1 MGFRYRKSFGS
12 GPFRVN
18 LSKSGIGYS
27 VGTKGFRYTK
37 KANGG
42 TRTTASIP
50 GTGISYVKESGKEK
64 RGNGMRKSG
73 GKFAATKNTSN
84 KRSTKKPF
92 YKRWWFWLIVISILL
107 NSCNGSDQKDVPV
120 ETMVPETTTPATESL
135 STFSTE
141 PIVIESTEPT
151 TPATTP
157 TTETTQPITEAT
169 EYTYTYILNTSTM
182 KFHYSSCSS
191 AEDIKDS
198 NRSTFTG
205 ARDELL
211 ARNYEPCGR
220 CHP

>member
-50 GTGISYVKESGKEK
+50 GTGISYVKETGKEK
-64 RGNGMRKSG
+64 RGNSMNKSG
-73 GKFAATKNTSN
+73 GKYSASKNTTN
-84 KRSTKKPF
+84 KTKPKKPF

-107 NSCNGSDQKDVPV
+107 NSCNGSDQNDAPV
-120 ETMVPETTTPATESL
+120 ETTAPEVTVLVTESL
-135 STFSTE
+135 TTSSTE
-141 PIVIESTEPT
+141 SIVIESTEAT
-151 TPATTP
+151 IPATTP
-157 TTETTQPITEAT
+157 TTEITQPATEAT
-169 EYTYTYILNTSTM
+169 EYTYTYILNTNTM

-205 ARDELL
+205 TRDELL
-211 ARNYEPCGR
+211 ARSYEPCGR

>member
-37 KANGG
+37 KAGGG
-42 TRTTASIP
+42 TRTTANIP

-73 GKFAATKNTSN
+73 GKFAATKHTS
-84 KRSTKKPF
+84 KKISTKKPF
-92 YKRWWFWLIVISILL
+92 YKRWWFWLIVMSILL
-107 NSCNGSDQKDVPV
+107 NCCNRSDQN
-120 ETMVPETTTPATESL
+120 ETPIETTVSEPTTLVTESL
-135 STFSTE
+135 TTSSNE
-141 PIVIESTEPT
+141 PIVIESTDPIIS
-151 TPATTP
+151 ATTP
-157 TTETTQPITEAT
+157 TPEITQPATEAT

>member
-37 KANGG
+37 KAGGG
-42 TRTTASIP
+42 TRSTASIP
-50 GTGISYVKESGKEK
+50 GTGISYVKETGKEK
-64 RGNGMRKSG
+64 RGNSMNKSG
-73 GKFAATKNTSN
+73 GKYSASKNTT
-84 KRSTKKPF
+84 KKTKPKKPF

-107 NSCNGSDQKDVPV
+107 NSCNGSDQNEPTI
-120 ETMVPETTTPATESL
+120 ETTVSETTTLVTESL
-135 STFSTE
+135 TTTSTDA
-141 PIVIESTEPT
+141 IVIESTEAT
-151 TPATTP
+151 IPATTP
-157 TTETTQPITEAT
+157 TTEITQPATEAT
-169 EYTYTYILNTSTM
+169 EYTYTYILNTNTM

-205 ARDELL
+205 TRDELL
-211 ARNYEPCGR
+211 ARSYEPCGR